1 MMRSTV
7 LATIAGIAAAVL
19 FDVLWINLFVAGVGG
34 LLLGVFW
41 MPVLAVAL
49 VATRQARSQ
58 WILIASFT
66 LAYTPTQFL
75 IRTFVHEPSGRW
87 PINDMLVMLWSN
99 LWFAVM
105 VSGIGIAVWR
115 RWFRP
120 SPAIASD
127 A

>member
-1 MMRSTV
+1 MRSAV
-7 LATIAGIAAAVL
+7 LATIAGVAAAVL
-19 FDVLWINLFVAGVGG
+19 FDVLWINLLVAGVGG

-49 VATRQARSQ
+49 VAICRSQ

-120 SPAIASD
+120 SPAVTSD
-127 A
+127 V

>member
-1 MMRSTV
+1 MRVVV
-7 LATIAGIAAAVL
+7 LATVAGITVAVL

-41 MPVLAVAL
+41 MPILAAAL
-49 VATRQARSQ
+49 VATRPVRSQ
-58 WILIASFT
+58 WILIASFA

-87 PINDMLVMLWSN
+87 PINDMLVVLWSN

-105 VSGIGIAVWR
+105 VSAVGIAVWQ

-120 SPAIASD
+120 SPAVTHD